1 MPSTPPPQ
9 ATTSGSS
16 VSSSKVR
23 YQRLAFWAITA
34 VVTCTV
40 LVCSVRWLVDRW
52 QNRNSASDS
61 LRARPALLLSIREL
75 ARLEAIELH
84 LEKVI
89 DLTQKQS
96 RFFGL
101 IATTDAILLVAA
113 GDVTLGV
120 DLSKV
125 RDQDL
130 AFDPETRAARLV
142 LPAPEVFS
150 ARLDEKQT
158 YTYTRVTGLLARRDE
173 QLEARARQ
181 AALEAIVK
189 ATESTDARERA
200 KVQVERT
207 LRMLLSRTGASEVS
221 VAWR

>member
-9 ATTSGSS
+9 ATNPGQ
-16 VSSSKVR
+16 SKAR
-23 YQRLAFWAITA
+23 YQRWAVWAIA
-34 VVTCTV
+34 VALACAV
-40 LVCSVRWLVDRW
+40 LVFSGRWVIERCQTRTDT
-52 QNRNSASDS
+52 SDS
-61 LRARPALLLSIREL
+61 LRARPALLISIREL
-75 ARLEAIELH
+75 ARLEVIELH

-101 IATTDAILLVAA
+101 IETTDAILLVAA
-113 GDVTLGV
+113 GDVALGV

-130 AFDPETRAARLV
+130 AFDPQTRAVRLV

-173 QLEARARQ
+173 QLETRARQ

-200 KVQVERT
+200 KVQAERT
-207 LRMLLSRTGASEVS
+207 LRMLLLRTGATEVA
-221 VAWR
+221 VVWR

>member
-1 MPSTPPPQ
+1 MLGSMPSTPPPQ
-9 ATTSGSS
+9 RSGS
-16 VSSSKVR
+16 R
-23 YQRLAFWAITA
+23 YQRWVLWAIGA
-34 VVTCTV
+34 VVASAL
-40 LVCSVRWLVDRW
+40 LVFSVRWVVEKWVARHG
-52 QNRNSASDS
+52 AYDS
-61 LRARPALLLSIREL
+61 LRPGPALLLSIREL
-75 ARLEAIELH
+75 ARLEVIELH

-101 IATTDAILLVAA
+101 IETSDAILLVAA

-120 DLSKV
+120 DLSQV

-130 AFDPETRAARLV
+130 SFDPQTRAARLV

-181 AALEAIVK
+181 AALDAIVK
-189 ATESTDARERA
+189 AAESTDASERA
-200 KVQVERT
+200 KVQAERT
-207 LRMLLSRTGASEVS
+207 LRVLLSRTGASQVT
-221 VAWR
+221 VVWR